1 MKKFLLYAAFAV
13 ATLSLWG
20 GETINAFAPPNILLI
35 VSEDHGPELGCYGDP
50 IARTP
55 VLDRL
60 AGEGIRFD
68 RAYVV
73 QAGCSPSRA
82 SIHSGLYAHQ
92 HGQVGLSTWGFRMY
106 AEDTPNLPRSLKQ
119 VGYRTGIIGKLH
131 VSPESAFPFD
141 FSAMPSGN
149 FDRDDLAGYA
159 RHAEEFLSTGD
170 EPFFLAVNYPDAHFP
185 WQRQVDGLPPEPFG
199 PEDVEVFP
207 YFGVDTPELRAV
219 LANHYNSIMRLDSL
233 VGDLLAVLE
242 AQGKADNTMVVFIS
256 DHGPDIIR
264 GKRTVFE
271 GGTHVPLIIRW
282 PGEVDAGRTS
292 RALIESTDL
301 MPTFLGLAGAPA
313 VPGLPGK
320 SLLPLLRGEL
330 VDWRQYLFTEFHA
343 HTAADNFN
351 PQRAV
356 RDDRYKLIKTLVPGV
371 ENPIFTFTLGPGQRW
386 GFDSAARVAMSPT
399 APAHVREMYERMRI
413 QPPYEL
419 YDLWADPNEFHN
431 LAGNPAH
438 AETFARLRHALQ
450 AVREKSGDPLLNPAV
465 LEQFREDVLSVNNRR
480 EVRTHKWRYP
490 DYFFPE

>member
-1 MKKFLLYAAFAV
+1 MR
-13 ATLSLWG
+13 
-20 GETINAFAPPNILLI
+20 PNILLI

-55 VLDRL
+55 VLDGL
-60 AGEGIRFD
+60 AGEGMRFD

-82 SIHSGLYAHQ
+82 SIHTGLYAHQ

-106 AEDTPNLPRSLKQ
+106 SEDTPNLPRSLGEA
-119 VGYRTGIIGKLH
+119 GYRTGIIGKLH
-131 VSPESAFPFD
+131 FEPESAVPFD
-141 FSAMPSGN
+141 FRAMPSGN
-149 FDRDDLAGYA
+149 FDRKDLAGYA
-159 RHAEEFLSTGD
+159 RHAAAFIGAGE

-185 WQRQVDGLPPEPFG
+185 WQRQVDGLPPEPLD
-199 PEDVEVFP
+199 PEDVVVFP
-207 YFGVDTPELRAV
+207 AYGVDTPEVRAV

-242 AQGKADNTMVVFIS
+242 AQGKAENTLVVFIS

-282 PGEVDAGRTS
+282 PGEVEAGLTS
-292 RALIESTDL
+292 RALVESIDL
-301 MPTFLGLAGAPA
+301 MPTFLELAGAVP

-320 SLLPLLRGEL
+320 SLVPLLRREP
-330 VDWRQYLFTEFHA
+330 VAWRQYLFTEFHT

-356 RDDRYKLIKTLVPGV
+356 RDDRYKLIKNLVPGV
-371 ENPIFTFTLGPGQRW
+371 ENPIFEFNFGPGQRW
-386 GFDSAARVAMSPT
+386 GFDSAARAAMSPD
-399 APAHVREMYERMRI
+399 APAHVRELYERMRI

-419 YDLWADPNEFHN
+419 YDLWADPHEFHN
-431 LAGNPAH
+431 LAEDPAH

-450 AVREKSGDPLLNPAV
+450 ALRERSGDPLLHPSI
-465 LEQFREDVLSVNNRR
+465 LEQFREEVLSVRNRR
-480 EVRTHKWRYP
+480 DVRNHEWRYP
-490 DYFFPE
+490 TYFFPE